1 MTMSS
6 DASPATPAEQ
16 LGNVSPD
23 LTLQSKDDVQNN
35 NSLDDGAVK
44 DTAAVIEAN
53 KQNDDVTTAEQDP
66 ESSSR
71 PNFETSNFTDPS
83 NFVGLRPN
91 DSTIDVTSPIHLTRI
106 LKDETKVCYDKIV
119 L

>member
-23 LTLQSKDDVQNN
+23 LTMQSKDDVQNN

-44 DTAAVIEAN
+44 DTVIEAN
-53 KQNDDVTTAEQDP
+53 KQNDVVSTAEQDP

-71 PNFETSNFTDPS
+71 PNFETSNSTDPS
-83 NFVGLRPN
+83 NFLGLRAN

-106 LKDETKVCYDKIV
+106 LKDETKVR
-119 L
+119 